1 MFDQLE
7 TGRPRLSAPMTLMAM
22 SVIGLFVTC
31 VICVIP
37 VAGTGVFIGLHS
49 ALGLIALRVSVS
61 GMIVSV
67 LWLVVARIIRALRR

>member
-31 VICVIP
+31 VICVIS
-37 VAGTGVFIGLHS
+37 ATGRGFIGLYS
-49 ALGLIALRVSVS
+49 GLGIIALRVSVV
-61 GMIVSV
+61 GMLASV
-67 LWLVVARIIRALRR
+67 LWLVVARIVRVVRR